1 MRASSARA
9 MRGHQARVR
18 GVSFANARATSSGA
32 MRARACVTAIFVR
45 DARGSDARV
54 GQSDA
59 WGRDA
64 RMRGALVARRGFL
77 SDWLAKND
85 DGADG
90 KKKKGNVTS
99 GGTSASGR
107 GKTKRRD
114 PAPDGGGGARFGGET
129 TDNPFGDFTES
140 DLKPDFGFRRDLEA
154 LYNVPSLEEEPL
166 GAGSYGVVRKV
177 TSKKTGEAFALKTLK
192 KAPWKQ
198 PPATMT
204 AVNYYHG
211 KLKNEVD
218 VMRTIGSSLSV
229 VYLYDAFEDK
239 DSIHL
244 LMELCSGGELLDRIS
259 MNDSEEYREQ
269 KAADLVKSVL
279 RTAVQCHNRGIIY
292 RDIKPDN
299 FLFQT
304 EDLDSPLKA
313 TDFGLA
319 GLLPPRGEVLSRRCG
334 TPSYM
339 APEVI
344 DRRYTSQADVWSV
357 GVVAYQLLSGRL
369 PFVDRVNARPN
380 AKEVFRAILEDDVDL
395 ESDPWPSVSDE
406 AKDFVAKL
414 LDRDPDARPTA
425 RAALLHPWLTQ
436 STATWKSKA
445 AKGQDSALN
454 GQVVA
459 RLQRFATQGL
469 LKRSVLRLIARE
481 LLNEDA
487 EAIESVTARN
497 TSVQEL
503 KELFAKLDTSGDNM
517 VELSELEVGLRE
529 IGYDVTGKESK
540 QLLGSLDTSGDGL
553 IDVNEFLAALL
564 DWEKFEKTQMYP
576 QWVERAFQILDVDGS
591 GQIDAEEVAQLIFE
605 ESAEENSSVRA
616 SIVKACISEAD
627 VDGNGKIDKDEFA
640 SLLQAD
646 PMDDLD
652 QYDSREYQKM

>member
-1 MRASSARA
+1 M
-9 MRGHQARVR
+9 
-18 GVSFANARATSSGA
+18 
-32 MRARACVTAIFVR
+32 
-45 DARGSDARV
+45 
-54 GQSDA
+54 
-59 WGRDA
+59 
-64 RMRGALVARRGFL
+64 
-77 SDWLAKND
+77 
-85 DGADG
+85 
-90 KKKKGNVTS
+90 
-99 GGTSASGR
+99 
-107 GKTKRRD
+107 
-114 PAPDGGGGARFGGET
+114 
-129 TDNPFGDFTES
+129 
-140 DLKPDFGFRRDLEA
+140 
-154 LYNVPSLEEEPL
+154 
-166 GAGSYGVVRKV
+166 
-177 TSKKTGEAFALKTLK
+177 
-192 KAPWKQ
+192 
-198 PPATMT
+198 
-204 AVNYYHG
+204 
-211 KLKNEVD
+211 
-218 VMRTIGSSLSV
+218 
-229 VYLYDAFEDK
+229 
-239 DSIHL
+239 
-244 LMELCSGGELLDRIS
+244 
-259 MNDSEEYREQ
+259 
-269 KAADLVKSVL
+269 
-279 RTAVQCHNRGIIY
+279 
-292 RDIKPDN
+292 
-299 FLFQT
+299 
-304 EDLDSPLKA
+304 
-313 TDFGLA
+313 
-319 GLLPPRGEVLSRRCG
+319 
-334 TPSYM
+334 
-339 APEVI
+339 
-344 DRRYTSQADVWSV
+344 
-357 GVVAYQLLSGRL
+357 
-369 PFVDRVNARPN
+369 
-380 AKEVFRAILEDDVDL
+380 
-395 ESDPWPSVSDE
+395 SDE